1 MAQITIKGHRSYF
14 DQLSMRT
21 INPRILQNLLLG
33 IVFSLGIGSAANAQ
47 YCLPT
52 YQFACTSG
60 DFIED
65 VQFVTINQIGTAC
78 GTTPN
83 YSNYSS
89 TISTTVA
96 QNSVHQ
102 ITVKPGPI
110 YGQYFVAFID
120 FNQDQDFSDPGEFFD
135 IGYAQPGQSISS
147 NISIPGNA
155 TVGATRL
162 RVMCRYFT
170 PPLTQADVCAT
181 TLDYGEV
188 EDYGLNIIPPPP
200 VDMAAIAL
208 DSPSSGCGLTN
219 ETVIL
224 QIANYG
230 LDSVVNPVVCYS
242 LDGQTPVCQTY
253 ADTVDSGDTITINFT
268 VPANVTAPG
277 PHSFNVWVSA
287 TGDANA
293 INDTLFNQDL
303 FNYGAP
309 LPIPYSEDF
318 EAGNGNWS
326 FEGDTNLTR
335 WEWGAPTGTFISA
348 AASGTNAWVT
358 NLSGNYLSHSG
369 NETVYM
375 RSPCYDFSGLT
386 ADPFIAFSHIY
397 STEQCCDESWLEL
410 STDGGDT
417 WSKVGSAGT
426 GNNWYND
433 TFNDEWDG
441 QSGQPGIWRTADN
454 RLTGSAGSPG
464 VFLRFAFSSDG
475 SIESE
480 GFGVDNVLIID
491 TIINAGVVAV
501 NSPGNG
507 CLLSSADTVSI
518 DVYNAGTH
526 TLYNPQVCYTINNGP
541 PLCETIND
549 SILSGSTY
557 TYVFNTTANLAVTG
571 PYDIHT
577 YTVVPGDSIA
587 DNDTSLAAIVNFPVI
602 SSFPYVEDFET
613 ANGLWISGGVN
624 NDWELGTPNKLNIQG
639 AASGSNA
646 WVTGTTGF
654 LNYQPESNNYV
665 EGPCF
670 DLSAIND
677 PWVGLNIWWETDQGS
692 DGAILEYSLDGGATW
707 AEVGQFNDPFNW
719 YNNFNINALNGVGS
733 GDGWTGRS
741 GGNGGSGGYVFA
753 KHNLDTISN
762 QTNVRFRI
770 HFASD
775 FFGQF
780 DGIAF
785 DDFSIS
791 SAPQVDLGNDTIVC
805 EDLTLSPNLPLNGTF
820 AWDSLAGTFAAVW
833 DSVQTVTMTGTG
845 DYILTY
851 TDSLGFCGMDT
862 INVTINTTPVVDLGG
877 NTNICDGT
885 TVTLSVDSLAY
896 PNVIWSTTATTP
908 SIGVSTATTISV
920 GVTDTVGCSSADT
933 ISTFIVPLP
942 QFSFGPDTTV
952 CQGDTFCLSTGFTDP
967 SYTHVWSTGAT
978 TETVCTQIIAGYWA
992 IATDSNGCMWA
1003 DSIILGPGPAVPTS
1017 AAGFDTTNCPIVDF
1031 SDLSTG
1037 TIDTYFWDFDDGNS
1051 SVAPNPSND
1060 YTMAGN
1066 GTYDVIF
1073 VATNSCGS
1081 DTTLLTVEIN
1091 CLVNIT
1097 DGLDNKLFVYPNP
1110 NQGKFR
1116 VMTELTGT
1124 VPVSWQI
1131 TDLQGRVVMERD
1143 FGSQS
1148 GNFVED
1154 VEMDYARGV
1163 YFLKFRA
1170 GDKVQT
1176 EKIVV
1181 E

>member
-1 MAQITIKGHRSYF
+1 
-14 DQLSMRT
+14 MRT
-21 INPRILQNLLLG
+21 INTRILLNLLLG
-33 IVFSLGIGSAANAQ
+33 VVFTFGTGAVAVAQ

-52 YQFACTSG
+52 YQNACTSG
-60 DFIED
+60 DFIDD
-65 VQFVTINQIGTAC
+65 VQFVTINQVATGC
-78 GTTPN
+78 GATSAN

-96 QNSVHQ
+96 RNSVHQ
-102 ITVKPGPI
+102 ITVRPGSQW
-110 YGQYFVAFID
+110 GQYFIALID
-120 FNQDQDFSDPGEFFD
+120 FNQDQDFADPGEFFD
-135 IGYAQPGQSISS
+135 IGYANPGQAISS
-147 NISIPGNA
+147 NISIPANA
-155 TVGATRL
+155 TTGSTRL

-170 PPLTQADVCAT
+170 TPLTHSDSCAT
-181 TLDYGEV
+181 GLSFGEV

-200 VDMAAIAL
+200 VDMAAVSL
-208 DSPSSGCGLTN
+208 DSPGSGCGLTS
-219 ETVIL
+219 ETVTL

-253 ADTVDSGDTITINFT
+253 ADTVDAGDSISINFT

-277 PHSFNVWVSA
+277 PHSFNAWVSA
-287 TGDANA
+287 TGDANS
-293 INDTLFNQDL
+293 INDTLFNQDI

-309 LPIPYSEDF
+309 ISIPYSEDF
-318 EAGNGNWS
+318 EASNGNWS
-326 FEGDTNLTR
+326 FEGDFNLTL
-335 WEWGAPTGTFISA
+335 WEWGAPNATFISA

-358 NLSGNYLSHSG
+358 NLNGNYLNHLN
-369 NETVYM
+369 NEVTYM

-397 STEQCCDESWLEL
+397 NTEQCCDESWLEL
-410 STDGGDT
+410 STDAGDT
-417 WSKVGSAGT
+417 WNKVGTSGT

-441 QSGQPGIWRTADN
+441 NSGQAGIWRTADN
-454 RLTGSAGSPG
+454 RLTGSAGSAR

-475 SIESE
+475 SVVNE
-480 GFGVDNVLIID
+480 GFGIDNILLID
-491 TIINAGVVAV
+491 TIINAGVAAV

-507 CLLSSADTVSI
+507 CSLSSTDTVSVDI
-518 DVYNAGTH
+518 VNAGTH
-526 TLYNPQVCYTINNGP
+526 TLFNPQVCYTINNGTP
-541 PLCETIND
+541 VCETVND
-549 SILSGSTY
+549 SIPSGSTY
-557 TYVFNTTANLAVTG
+557 TYVFNATANLSVTG
-571 PYDIHT
+571 PYDVNV
-577 YTVVPGDSIA
+577 YTVVAGDSLS
-587 DNDTSLAAIVNFPVI
+587 DNDTSLASIVNFPVV
-602 SSFPYVEDFET
+602 STFPYVEDFET
-613 ANGLWISGGVN
+613 ANGLWISGGVA

-654 LNYQPESNNYV
+654 LNYQNQADSYV

-670 DLSAIND
+670 DLSGMTN

-692 DGAILEYSLDGGATW
+692 DGAVLEYSLDGGATW
-707 AEVGQFNDPFNW
+707 AEVGSFPDPFNW
-719 YNNFNINALNGVGS
+719 YNNFNINALNSVGGS

-741 GGNGGSGGYVFA
+741 GGNGGSEGYVFA
-753 KHNLDTISN
+753 KHDLDSISA
-762 QTNVRFRI
+762 QTSVRFRV

-785 DDFSIS
+785 DDFSIAE
-791 SAPQVDLGNDTIVC
+791 APAVDLGGDTIVC
-805 EDLTLSPNLPLNGTF
+805 TDLTLSPNLPLNGTF
-820 AWDSLAGTFAAVW
+820 AWDSLSGTFGVVW

-845 DYILTY
+845 SYVLTY

-862 INVTINTTPVVDLGG
+862 IAVTINTTPQVDLG
-877 NTNICDGT
+877 NDVNICDGT
-885 TVTLSVDSLAY
+885 SETLSVDSLAY
-896 PNVIWSTTATTP
+896 PNVLWSTSATTP
-908 SIGVSTATTISV
+908 SINVSTATTIIV
-920 GVTDTVGCSSADT
+920 DVTDTVGCISADT

-942 QFSFGPDTTV
+942 QFSLGADSTV
-952 CQGDTFCLSTGFTDP
+952 CQGDSFCLSTGFTDP
-967 SYTHVWSTGAT
+967 SFTHLWSTGAT
-978 TETVCTQIIAGYWA
+978 TETICPPVVANFWA
-992 IATDSNGCMWA
+992 VAIDSNGCQWA
-1003 DSIILGPGPAVPTS
+1003 DSIILTPGPGLPTS
-1017 AAGFDTTNCPIVDF
+1017 DAGFDTTNCPFVDF

-1037 TIDTYFWDFDDGNS
+1037 TIGSYSWDFGDGNGS
-1051 SVAPNPSND
+1051 SAPNPSND
-1060 YTMAGN
+1060 YSAAGN
-1066 GTYDVIF
+1066 GVYNVVFI
-1073 VATNSCGS
+1073 ASNSCGD
-1081 DTTLLTVEIN
+1081 DTTFLTVEIN
-1091 CLVNIT
+1091 CLANIT

-1131 TDLQGRVVMERD
+1131 TDLQGRIVAERD

-1148 GNFVED
+1148 GSFTED
-1154 VEMDYARGV
+1154 VELEYTKGV
-1163 YFLKFRA
+1163 YFLKFTA